1 MCEFTREEHFFLI
14 NILCLVCDRLISLGE
29 KKGEMERETDGGR
42 ERELEGIWKESFMQ
56 EGLDRG
62 REKGSKERWWERKR

>member
-1 MCEFTREEHFFLI
+1 
-14 NILCLVCDRLISLGE
+14 
-29 KKGEMERETDGGR
+29 MERETDGGR